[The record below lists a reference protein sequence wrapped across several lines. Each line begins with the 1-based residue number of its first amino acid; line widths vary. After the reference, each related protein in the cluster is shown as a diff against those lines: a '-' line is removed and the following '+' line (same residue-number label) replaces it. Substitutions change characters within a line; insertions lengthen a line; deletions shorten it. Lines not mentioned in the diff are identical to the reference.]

1 MTEHP
6 LGNQVVA
13 QIAIVVRDIEA
24 AAERYSKVF
33 GIAKPNIIIT
43 DEYDKAQTLYRGEA
57 SHAQAKLAFI
67 KFGQVELELI
77 EPIGEP
83 SVWKDVL
90 DQRGEGV
97 HHIAFWVPDSDGAVK
112 YLDSHGAPMI
122 QQGQFT
128 GGMYTYVDSEP
139 VLGVML
145 ELLENF
151 NAK

>member
-1 MTEHP
+1 MTGQP

-24 AAERYSKVF
+24 AAARYSQVF
-33 GIAKPNIIIT
+33 GIEKPDIIVT
-43 DEYDKAQTLYRGEA
+43 DAYDKARTVYRGEA

-67 KFGQVELELI
+67 RFGQVELELI

-97 HHIAFWVPDSDGAVK
+97 HHIAFWVPDTDAAVK
-112 YLDSHGAPMI
+112 HLDEHGMPMI

-128 GGMYTYVDSEP
+128 GGQYTYVDSEP
-139 VLGVML
+139 QLGVML